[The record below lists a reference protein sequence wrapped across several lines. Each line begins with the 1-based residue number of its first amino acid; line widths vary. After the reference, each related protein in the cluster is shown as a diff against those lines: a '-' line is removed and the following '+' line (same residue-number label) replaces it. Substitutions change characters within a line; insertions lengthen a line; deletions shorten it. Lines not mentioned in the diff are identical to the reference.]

1 MQVPTFRNAPQTRPS
16 VPVPTAGQSSKSAL
30 SLVRSWYCRRYDTLS
45 TVFELWITGR
55 APPFCTARAADQE
68 ARMTASRQP
77 SANTSPLTSNQH
89 YSGNAESSKETMTSL
104 PNTGSDP
111 AAQDMSPEEIQAVID
126 RILSKDVPA
135 KRVPAAG
142 GDGKALF
149 GRAQALSR
157 LDEEHGLYDG
167 DQQDLEERRALRR
180 TAGMS
185 TELEDVTEVEY
196 RQLRLERVVLA
207 GLWSEGTLA
216 DAENSLRELAA
227 LAETAGSEVLDG
239 LVQRRAKPDPGTFLG
254 SGKALELKEIV
265 MATGAD
271 TVVVDAELAPSQRRG
286 LEDIV
291 KVKVIDRTALILDIF
306 AQHAKSRE
314 GKAQV
319 ELAQLEYLLPRL
331 RGWGESMS
339 RQAGGQVGGAG
350 AGMGSRGPGETK
362 IELDRRRIRTRMA
375 KLRREITAMKPARET
390 KRANRRRNS
399 VPSVA
404 IAGYTNAGK
413 SSLLNRLTDAGV
425 LVENALF
432 ATLDPTVRKAET
444 ADGLGYT
451 LADTVGFVRSL
462 PTQLVEAFRSTLEEV
477 ADADLILHVVDVS
490 HPDPEGQIAAVRKV
504 FSEVDARKVQ
514 EIIVLN
520 KADAADPFVVERLKQ
535 REPRH
540 VVVSARTGEGI
551 AELLKQISDS
561 IPRPS
566 VKLELLI
573 PYSRGDVISKL
584 HDTDA
589 EILSLDHGED
599 GTRAVVMVREGLAAE
614 LESFVSND

>member
-1 MQVPTFRNAPQTRPS
+1 MS
-16 VPVPTAGQSSKSAL
+16 
-30 SLVRSWYCRRYDTLS
+30 
-45 TVFELWITGR
+45 
-55 APPFCTARAADQE
+55 
-68 ARMTASRQP
+68 
-77 SANTSPLTSNQH
+77 TSN
-89 YSGNAESSKETMTSL
+89 G
-104 PNTGSDP
+104 GP
-111 AAQDMSPEEIQAVID
+111 ATPEPEIGPAEIQAVID
-126 RILSKDVPA
+126 RILAKDEVASA
-135 KRVPAAG
+135 KGAG
-142 GDGKALF
+142 NRFAGPSSASDGE
-149 GRAQALSR
+149 RSS
-157 LDEEHGLYDG
+157 YDG
-167 DQQDLEERRALRR
+167 DQQDLDERRALRR
-180 TAGMS
+180 VAGLS

-207 GLWSEGTLA
+207 GLWSEGTA
-216 DAENSLRELAA
+216 EDAENSLRELSA
-227 LAETAGSEVLDG
+227 LAATAGSEVLDG
-239 LVQRRAKPDPGTFLG
+239 IVQRRLKPDPGTFLG
-254 SGKALELKEIV
+254 SGKAQELKDIV
-265 MATGAD
+265 VATGAD
-271 TVVVDAELAPSQRRG
+271 TVIVDSELSPSQRRG

-331 RGWGESMS
+331 RGWGDSMS

-362 IELDRRRIRTRMA
+362 IELDRRKIRTRMA
-375 KLRREITAMKPARET
+375 KLRREISAMKPARET
-390 KRANRRRNS
+390 KRANRRRNEI
-399 VPSVA
+399 PSVA

-462 PTQLVEAFRSTLEEV
+462 PTQLVEAFRSTLEEI
-477 ADADLILHVVDVS
+477 ADSDLILHVVDVS
-490 HPDPEGQIAAVRKV
+490 HPDPEGQIAAVREV
-504 FSEVDARKVQ
+504 LSEVDARKVP

-520 KADAADPFVVERLKQ
+520 KADAADPFVIERLRQ

-540 VVVSARTGEGI
+540 VVVSARTGQGI
-551 AELLKQISDS
+551 AELLEAVSAA

-566 VKLELLI
+566 VKLTLLV
-573 PYSRGDVISKL
+573 PYERGDVVSRL
-584 HDTDA
+584 HQSDA
-589 EILSLDHGED
+589 EILNLEHVEA
-599 GTRAVVMVREGLAAE
+599 GTRLDVMVREGLAAD
-614 LESFVSND
+614 LEEFRQHA